1 MAASSASP
9 RISDAREPNGYD
21 CPYPRASPA
30 SPRDSDRRHTNW
42 KRLPGSAGRAAACI
56 SLPQPEDSVVNA
68 IDSMARKGMRSWRR
82 HRSWRHQ
89 GKGRNRLPAR
99 RIGDLVE
106 PSNRRTVEPSNRR
119 AVEPRLAQETSHATS
134 WGLCLHHAFGERVD
148 VAHPLTTSPHRPIRP
163 NAHFR
168 LVFGAHGSIQ
178 MPVGHPNTPWTGRLP
193 RPSALQHHCKPVRSR
208 TAIGERSWRWFAVV
222 IATSADHIAHARTT
236 RPSNEPGL
244 QINRGRKFLPEKLPR
259 RRNRL
264 TLIGTGV
271 VRQIHARIDYPV
283 VEARDDPDRRLA
295 AEGAGEPS
303 SSRTAGKTREYRAR
317 ALTSIRFMK
326 KFTQSAPLQPHQ
338 YACIG
343 DRSCI
348 VRDYCI
354 P

>member
-119 AVEPRLAQETSHATS
+119 AVEPSSRDSPRKPATPRRGDSACITHSADGVMSLSRSSEPMEESRCRLATRTPPGQADCPDLPLFSITASPSE
-134 WGLCLHHAFGERVD
+134 
-148 VAHPLTTSPHRPIRP
+148 VAPQSA
-163 NAHFR
+163 NA
-168 LVFGAHGSIQ
+168 
-178 MPVGHPNTPWTGRLP
+178 P
-193 RPSALQHHCKPVRSR
+193 
-208 TAIGERSWRWFAVV
+208 
-222 IATSADHIAHARTT
+222 
-236 RPSNEPGL
+236 
-244 QINRGRKFLPEKLPR
+244 
-259 RRNRL
+259 
-264 TLIGTGV
+264 
-271 VRQIHARIDYPV
+271 
-283 VEARDDPDRRLA
+283 
-295 AEGAGEPS
+295 GAGS
-303 SSRTAGKTREYRAR
+303 
-317 ALTSIRFMK
+317 L
-326 KFTQSAPLQPHQ
+326 
-338 YACIG
+338 
-343 DRSCI
+343 
-348 VRDYCI
+348 
-354 P
+354 